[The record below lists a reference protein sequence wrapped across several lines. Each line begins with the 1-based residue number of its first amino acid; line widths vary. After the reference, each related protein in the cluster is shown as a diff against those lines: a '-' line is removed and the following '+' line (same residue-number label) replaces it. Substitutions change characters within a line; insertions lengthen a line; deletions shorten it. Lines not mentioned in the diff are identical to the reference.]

1 MWPSVVVGSLLVL
14 VSVALIAGH
23 LLARRSLAAA
33 RLDEQERLYHRRQF
47 RRRMQAS
54 ALIGAVGVAVVGGLW
69 VNGPPG
75 EALYWFGV
83 LLVVIWI
90 VILAGFDAASTQS
103 YFREAQR
110 RQSAEHRELQKEI
123 DRFRRHEGN
132 GHD

>member
-1 MWPSVVVGSLLVL
+1 MWPSVVVGSLLIL
-14 VSVALIAGH
+14 ASAGLIVGH
-23 LLARRSLAAA
+23 ILARRAHAAA
-33 RLDEQERLYHRRQF
+33 ALDEEERVYRRRQF

-54 ALIGAVGVAVVGGLW
+54 ALIGVVGAAVLGGLW
-69 VNGPPG
+69 VDGPPG

-90 VILAGFDAASTQS
+90 LILAAFDAASTQS
-103 YFREAQR
+103 FFRVEQK
-110 RQSAEHRELQKEI
+110 RQATEHLALQKEI